1 MVEFFLHLPNLFI
14 KSMIWYLRF
23 RIFRRLYL
31 FMCNTCIPSYKVKR
45 YCDTYVLHSSLHYR
59 INVKMRS
66 HIIFFILLVT
76 SLLTMVC
83 FVVIFLSNLQTQLI
97 ILEWSTV
104 TRSSPSINILTVL
117 FCNKCLFVFWLNIKE
132 FVWYQLY
139 LAPLCSTFTWKPVLI
154 IHCIAPFL
162 FSPPIY

>member
-1 MVEFFLHLPNLFI
+1 MR
-14 KSMIWYLRF
+14 KYGM
-23 RIFRRLYL
+23 
-31 FMCNTCIPSYKVKR
+31 CIPLYKVKR

-83 FVVIFLSNLQTQLI
+83 FVVIFLSNLQTLLI